1 MMMGLYGECLL
12 ALSDTSYMKDEGED
26 EEVLR
31 FNQGMSLSIDLGG
44 KGRRRNN
51 LPCFFSFVK

>member
-1 MMMGLYGECLL
+1 MMMMGLYGGRLL
-12 ALSDTSYMKDEGED
+12 ALSDTSNMKDEGED

-31 FNQGMSLSIDLGG
+31 FNQGMSIDLGG

-51 LPCFFSFVK
+51 LPCFSFVK

>member
-1 MMMGLYGECLL
+1 MMGLYGECLL
-12 ALSDTSYMKDEGED
+12 ALSDTSNMKDEGED

-31 FNQGMSLSIDLGG
+31 FNQGMSIDLGG

-51 LPCFFSFVK
+51 LPCFSFVK